1 MRFAIA
7 LVACVAAFTLTG
19 CFEGPKGDKGGKGDK
34 GDKGDAGTTG
44 PAGPA
49 GSPGAP
55 GKNFSIYI
63 NPANGTR
70 PDAEEV
76 IVSGYCFTS
85 GNRVPFPSMEL
96 LGNNRSAACS
106 PPGAAIQMVLVCAK
120 P

>member
-1 MRFAIA
+1 MRVAIA
-7 LVACVAAFTLTG
+7 LVGCVAAFTLAG
-19 CFEGPKGDKGGKGDK
+19 CFEGPKGDKGDK
-34 GDKGDAGTTG
+34 GDTGTTG

-49 GSPGAP
+49 GPAGIPGTP
-55 GKNFSIYI
+55 GKDFSVHI
-63 NPANGTR
+63 NPANGTC
-70 PDAEEV
+70 PGADEI